1 MTTNDP
7 PDRRRR
13 RQHPNHAPPTRIK
26 SFLRRYRHDPLRR
39 ILVPPLIASAVV
51 LYLRAL
57 LRRDVGS
64 GYRALLDHGIIV
76 RGNSTTPWAGGG
88 GGPGTGPATTEPRP
102 RSLAD
107 VVIAN
112 AEISWKMR
120 LDREDAERDRT
131 ERARER
137 RRRREEEEEASLLRG
152 GGGNGTSGVDAAGGR
167 PDHPDEDRGG
177 GRPEVDA
184 GHDRAEGAT
193 EVEAAAPLS
202 PPKDDPTSSS
212 FRGEGGGGDGRPPSG
227 GRGGGP
233 STPNT
238 AGDHPPPANPPR
250 GWGRR
255 AGVVR
260 GGPNTP
266 VGGSR
271 DGKVAGGP
279 FPVLFLVASCAA
291 VRVCLDALV
300 ARVLGRR
307 HPASSADGD
316 GEDDD
321 GDVGRGG
328 EGEDGGG
335 GGGGG
340 GGGRL
345 PSLFGRDAASRLR
358 QRRAA
363 RARVDR
369 GFQRFVDRLNAERE
383 ANGERRI
390 GADTLRHLA
399 HGRDFD
405 GNDYDR
411 LHSFAEEN
419 GPAMGSFLSAM
430 GATEAEIGRCPTR
443 TVGERDA
450 DLLRPNATCPV
461 CLERYGIGD
470 VVRTIPCFHAFH
482 SSCIDPWLTQRAE
495 CPVCKHS
502 AIG

>member
-1 MTTNDP
+1 MTNDP
-7 PDRRRR
+7 PGQHRR
-13 RQHPNHAPPTRIK
+13 RQHHPNHAPPTRIK

-51 LYLRAL
+51 LYLRGL

-64 GYRALLDHGIIV
+64 GYHALLDRGIIL
-76 RGNSTTPWAGGG
+76 RGNSTTAPARHYSVPLWAGGAVPG
-88 GGPGTGPATTEPRP
+88 GGGSTTEPRP

-112 AEISWKMR
+112 AEISWKVR
-120 LDREDAERDRT
+120 LDRENAERARA

-137 RRRREEEEEASLLRG
+137 RRRREEEEASLLRG
-152 GGGNGTSGVDAAGGR
+152 GTGDGTSGVGAGGR
-167 PDHPDEDRGG
+167 RPHDPDEDR
-177 GRPEVDA
+177 PEDDA
-184 GHDRAEGAT
+184 AASE
-193 EVEAAAPLS
+193 EAAPLS

-212 FRGEGGGGDGRPPSG
+212 FRGEEGGGEGRPPSG

-260 GGPNTP
+260 GAASTP
-266 VGGSR
+266 VGGNR
-271 DGKVAGGP
+271 DGKDAGGA
-279 FPVLFLVASCAA
+279 FPVLFLVAACAA
-291 VRVCLDALV
+291 ARVCLDALV
-300 ARVLGRR
+300 ARLLGRR
-307 HPASSADGD
+307 HPASSAEGD
-316 GEDDD
+316 GEEDVDDD
-321 GDVGRGG
+321 GDDVGRGG
-328 EGEDGGG
+328 EADDGGG
-335 GGGGG
+335 GGGGVV
-340 GGGRL
+340 GGRLL

-358 QRRAA
+358 QRRA
-363 RARVDR
+363 RVDR
-369 GFQRFVDRLNAERE
+369 GFHRFVDRLNAERE

-411 LHSFAEEN
+411 LYSFVEEN

-443 TVGERDA
+443 TVGVHDA